1 MSPTMNRPLI
11 KQLIVSTTAVCALAG
26 CATSGNPKDP
36 IEGFNRSMFTVNEA
50 LDKAVMKPVAKGYEA
65 AVPKPVRNGVA
76 NFYGNIADVSIG
88 VNSALQ
94 GKVPDAI
101 NDFGR
106 VMVNSSLGI
115 LGFMDVASDLGVEKH
130 EQDFGLTLA
139 HWGIGSGAYIVL
151 PVFGPRTVRDSFGLV
166 LDLAADPV
174 GRYGHVAAR
183 NVMLTSRMI
192 DERTALFPAE
202 KVLDEAA
209 MDKYSYIRDA
219 YLQRRRY
226 LVYGGNPPR
235 LDDTPD

>member
-1 MSPTMNRPLI
+1 
-11 KQLIVSTTAVCALAG
+11 
-26 CATSGNPKDP
+26 
-36 IEGFNRSMFTVNEA
+36 MFTVNEA

-235 LDDTPD
+235 LDDTAD